1 MIRKAKLDQF
11 TLDIEFLLISVI
23 QGVAL
28 AALASSAAGPI
39 GNLQLEYW
47 LYIFS
52 SFLLILNFWS
62 QAIIHAIS
70 FIDWPLDLP
79 HNFLYFL
86 ASFIE
91 VMAFSYMTDPLKW
104 FGFIAVFFIVGS
116 VLYIVDL
123 RLMKHRK
130 NNFTDST
137 HKTKLYEHIIK
148 REQFELQFFIP
159 LAILFHIIS
168 FALIFYF
175 PRMFLENKFHLIL
188 ISMQTVFGIYFLLD
202 SVKNFKLRIKRINEA
217 FKK

>member
-1 MIRKAKLDQF
+1 MMQKAKLDQF

-28 AALASSAAGPI
+28 AALASSAAAPI
-39 GNLQLEYW
+39 GNLHFEYW

-52 SFLLILNFWS
+52 SFILILNFWS

-70 FIDWPLDLP
+70 FIDWPLDLT
-79 HNFLYFL
+79 HNFLYFF

-104 FGFIAVFFIVGS
+104 FGFLSVFFIIGS

-123 RLMKHRK
+123 GLMKKRK
-130 NNFTDST
+130 NNGHDST
-137 HKTKLYEHIIK
+137 HRTKLYEHIIK
-148 REQFELQFFIP
+148 REQFELRFYIP
-159 LAILFHIIS
+159 LAILFHVIS

-175 PRMFLENKFHLIL
+175 PHIFIENKFHLIL
-188 ISMQTVFGIYFLLD
+188 VTIQTLFGIYFLLD
-202 SVKNFKLRIKRINEA
+202 SMRNFKLRIKRMNEA
-217 FKK
+217 TRR